1 MSHPDDGTIERFVMG
16 MLDDDAD
23 FVAHVAGCD
32 ECSRKLQREAE
43 VELAMFEI
51 GARAS
56 ASRAAEAR
64 AAAAPAPRA
73 KLARRVLGPALAF
86 AAAAALIV
94 WVGHRRMRPAPSDAT
109 AAVRVVTCPDGPR
122 QLECIAEANRSGAR
136 LEYPKDSPIAALGRE
151 PGLTVHVGPQSS
163 DGFVPEIDARFQ
175 QITSDFE
182 ACARQTIVWQ
192 NAPLRT
198 GEVLLSVTIDPDGRT
213 HDWRPAVV
221 VSRGEPPAYAERPA
235 RGPALDMEME
245 LARCLRRAVEA
256 VPFER
261 RDRAVRVS
269 LSATYVWRE

>member
-1 MSHPDDGTIERFVMG
+1 MSHPDDSTIERFVMG

-23 FVAHVAGCD
+23 FVAHVSGCD

-51 GARAS
+51 RARAS
-56 ASRAAEAR
+56 ASRVAEAR
-64 AAAAPAPRA
+64 AARAPAPRA
-73 KLARRVLGPALAF
+73 RRAWRVLGPALAF
-86 AAAAALIV
+86 AAAATVIA

-151 PGLTVHVGPQSS
+151 PGLTVHVRPRSS
-163 DGFVPEIDARFQ
+163 DGFVPEIDARFR

-182 ACARQTIVWQ
+182 ACARQAIVWQ

-198 GEVLLSVTIDPDGRT
+198 GEVLLSVTIEPDGRT
-213 HDWRPAVV
+213 HDWRPAIV
-221 VSRGEPPAYAERPA
+221 VSQGEPPAYVEQPA
-235 RGPALDMEME
+235 PAFDIDME

-256 VPFER
+256 VPFGR

-269 LSATYVWRE
+269 LSAMYVWRE